1 MEIEVTIVEVGA
13 YSERQYSKQDG
24 TSEYFKSRGFVLK
37 RGGDTIYGE
46 LTGEAASK
54 NRDTQYYQ
62 NQPYIV
68 KGFWKHRTWQDQNG
82 QVRHENTFYITDIQT
97 L

>member
-37 RGGDTIYGE
+37 RGGDVIYGE

-54 NRDTQYYQ
+54 NRDTQYDRQ
-62 NQPYIV
+62 VPYIV
-68 KGFWKHRTWQDQNG
+68 KGFWKVKTWGDNHD
-82 QVRHENTFYITDIQT
+82 RHENVFYITDIQN